1 MEILI
6 FLAPMLLLLW
16 LISSRGRKK
25 QQAQQEQL
33 LNSLAPGTW
42 VMTRAGFFGK
52 VVEVDG
58 KVVTLESP
66 TGELSIWLDAAIAEV
81 KDPPFADDGE
91 EDAEAED
98 GEVAPSAGLS
108 ADSAATAG
116 PDGFRPGGPTVGRDG
131 RLTDRDKG

>member
-6 FLAPMLLLLW
+6 FLVPMLLLLW
-16 LISSRGRKK
+16 LVSSRGRKK

-33 LNSLAPGTW
+33 LNSLDPGTW

-81 KDPPFADDGE
+81 KDPPFAEDGDD
-91 EDAEAED
+91 EAEGD
-98 GEVAPSAGLS
+98 ELPSIEMS
-108 ADSAATAG
+108 ADSGATAE
-116 PDGFRPGGPTVGRDG
+116 PEGFRPGGPTVGEDG
-131 RLTDRDKG
+131 RLTDKDKD